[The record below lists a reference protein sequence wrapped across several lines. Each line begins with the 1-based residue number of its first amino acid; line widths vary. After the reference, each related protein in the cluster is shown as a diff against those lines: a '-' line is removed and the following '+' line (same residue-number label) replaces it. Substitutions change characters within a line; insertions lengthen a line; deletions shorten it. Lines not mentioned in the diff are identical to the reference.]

1 MKKYILNFRKEK
13 NLQMVSS
20 TWLARKSRDN
30 FVGVLDFLEHPF
42 HKILNF
48 IKAFW
53 KHAEQSISTDLPIWT
68 ILFT

>member
-1 MKKYILNFRKEK
+1 MRKEK

-42 HKILNF
+42 HKILDF

-53 KHAEQSISTDLPIWT
+53 RHAEK
-68 ILFT
+68 